1 MSAGKENLLGLNT
14 QELAAFVETLG
25 QRRFRGRQL
34 FSWLYAKGATTFS
47 SMTDLGKDFRAQL
60 EGAARIEGIAGVEKK
75 RSARDGTTKFL
86 FSLADGLMV
95 ETVLIPPASAFQSAQ
110 AAREDEQRRLTLCV
124 STQVGCPLDCA
135 FCATGRMG
143 FLRNLSAGEIVD
155 QVRRVLRLDTRKV
168 TNIVFMGMGEPLLNY
183 DAVMQASEI
192 FTRGMAIASRRIT
205 VSTSG
210 WVDGIRRMGEEKR
223 REKLALS
230 LHSAIDETRSRLMP
244 VNRRCGLS
252 ALVSALEFYYRRTRQ
267 RVTFEHIFLDG
278 INDSER
284 EVLALI
290 RLARRI
296 PCKINV
302 IPLHSTDFM
311 GKAGRA
317 PEVRPSSRMEEIV
330 QRLRAEQL
338 TVLVRTSAGEEIEAA
353 CGQLATVPERRRSP
367 LGGSH
372 VRRPNTTVQ
381 HPQGSHA
388 L

>member
-1 MSAGKENLLGLNT
+1 MSAGKENLLGLNA
-14 QELAAFVETLG
+14 QELAAFAETLG

-60 EGAARIEGIAGVEKK
+60 EGAARIEGITGVEKK
-75 RSARDGTTKFL
+75 RSARDGTTKYL
-86 FSLADGLMV
+86 FSLADGLTV
-95 ETVLIPPASAFQSAQ
+95 ETVLIPPASAFQSAR
-110 AAREDEQRRLTLCV
+110 AARQDEQRRLTLCV

-143 FLRNLSAGEIVD
+143 FLRNLSAGEIID
-155 QVRRVLRLDTRKV
+155 QVRWVLRLEGRKV

-192 FTRGMAIASRRIT
+192 FSAGMAIASRRIT

-230 LHSAIDETRSRLMP
+230 LHSAVDETRSRLMP
-244 VNRRCGLS
+244 VNRRSGLS
-252 ALVSALEFYYRRTRQ
+252 ALVSALEVYYRRTRQ
-267 RVTFEHIFLDG
+267 RVTFEHIFFDG

-302 IPLHSTDFM
+302 IPLHSIDFM
-311 GKAGRA
+311 GKARRA
-317 PEVRPSSRMEEIV
+317 HDVRPSSGMEEIV
-330 QRLRAEQL
+330 RRLRAEHL
-338 TVLVRTSAGEEIEAA
+338 TVFVRTSAGEEIEAA
-353 CGQLATVPERRRSP
+353 CGQLAMVPEKRRSP
-367 LGGSH
+367 LGGSR
-372 VRRPNTTVQ
+372 VMRSNTTVQ